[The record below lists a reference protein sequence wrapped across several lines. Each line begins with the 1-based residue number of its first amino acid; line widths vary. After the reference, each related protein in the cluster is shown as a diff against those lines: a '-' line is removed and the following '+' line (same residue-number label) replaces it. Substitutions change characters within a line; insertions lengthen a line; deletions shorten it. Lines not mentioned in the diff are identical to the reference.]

1 VAGASK
7 EGPEL
12 RSIGGS
18 RQVFQLKLIARQS
31 VNRGGDVFSLAP
43 LALALLVNLAL
54 QHQQPTCDLAAPPP
68 GMHYICAN
76 PNSCD
81 CRLVADDTSGEES
94 QNASPI
100 PVSNASSC
108 TADKVKY
115 FVAPDYP
122 PRALHA
128 AKQGTVIA
136 TLAINPSGDVDEV
149 KIHSGDPL
157 LDGSVIETLKMWKFV
172 TSGAAQSV
180 DVSVTFAFA
189 GDTVTKPVAST
200 VSGSSPLNLVITASP
215 LMSRRARH
223 HRRAGSP
230 R

>member
-1 VAGASK
+1 MQGMSRATIYRLIAGK
-7 EGPEL
+7 
-12 RSIGGS
+12 
-18 RQVFQLKLIARQS
+18 FQLENIARLS
-31 VNRGGDVFSLAP
+31 VNQGGDVFSLAS
-43 LALALLVNLAL
+43 LALAFLAGLAL
-54 QHQQPTCDLAAPPP
+54 QHQQPACDLAAPPP
-68 GMHYICAN
+68 GMHYVCAN
-76 PNSCD
+76 PTSCD
-81 CRLVADDTSGEES
+81 CRLVADDPTGDEP

-100 PVSNASSC
+100 PVPHASSC
-108 TADKVKY
+108 AADKVKY

-122 PRALHA
+122 PRALQA

-136 TLAINPSGDVDEV
+136 TLAINPAGDVDEV

-157 LDGSVIETLKMWKFV
+157 LDGSVKETLKMWKFV

-180 DVSVTFAFA
+180 DVSVTFAIA
-189 GDTVTKPVAST
+189 EDTVTKPVPTT
-200 VSGSSPLNLVITASP
+200 VSGSSPLNLVITGSP